1 MPTKQAFIS
10 YCSNRK
16 NAQIKVRVHWETLS
30 QSACIRRHHK
40 ANSELFKI
48 RSSIFLPIKWDPIQA
63 VSSFSTMAVRRAGS
77 LSSTPAHCPLL
88 IWLHFQHKSDDW
100 SRVMWVVV
108 GREGVWRGDGGSCFD
123 LSEICAHT
131 KTTEISIRAL
141 HARRPPL
148 LHTRPS
154 LALARQLN
162 PSLCVPH
169 SCMDLSAMGQRRWGV
184 DRVMITKQVFP
195 VKREGQL
202 TEARHRI
209 RQIRQMIF
217 Y

>member
-1 MPTKQAFIS
+1 
-10 YCSNRK
+10 
-16 NAQIKVRVHWETLS
+16 
-30 QSACIRRHHK
+30 
-40 ANSELFKI
+40 
-48 RSSIFLPIKWDPIQA
+48 
-63 VSSFSTMAVRRAGS
+63 MAVRRAGS
-77 LSSTPAHCPLL
+77 LPSTPAHCPLL

-108 GREGVWRGDGGSCFD
+108 GRKGVWRGDGRSCFD

-141 HARRPPL
+141 HARPP
-148 LHTRPS
+148 LHTRPP

-209 RQIRQMIF
+209 RQIRQVIF